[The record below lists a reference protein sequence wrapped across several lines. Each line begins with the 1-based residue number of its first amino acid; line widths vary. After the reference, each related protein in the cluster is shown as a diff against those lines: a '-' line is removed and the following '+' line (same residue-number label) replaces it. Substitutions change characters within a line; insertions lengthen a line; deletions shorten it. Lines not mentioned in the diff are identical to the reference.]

1 MYNSLNL
8 RIILK
13 LRGDFFLAEYK
24 THQRE
29 EIIGFL
35 SAHSDVPYGIDELV
49 LKLGEE
55 YGEKAP
61 GKSTVYR
68 LIAKLVED
76 GTVKRFEKGNS
87 RQSVYQIAG
96 GEECHHHLHMKCLN
110 CGKLLHMEHEQ
121 SEELIRL
128 IYGDS
133 DFTVD
138 REQTT
143 LFGCCRECKQA
154 GV

>member
-1 MYNSLNL
+1 M
-8 RIILK
+8 
-13 LRGDFFLAEYK
+13 AEYK

-29 EIIGFL
+29 ALIDFL
-35 SAHSDVPYGIDELV
+35 SAHSDTPFFIDELV
-49 LKLGEE
+49 QKLEE
-55 YGEKAP
+55 HYGDKAP

-68 LIAKLVED
+68 LVARLVED
-76 GTVKRFEKGNS
+76 GTVKRFENGNS
-87 RQSVYQIAG
+87 RQFVYQIAG

-121 SEELIRL
+121 SEALIRL

-133 DFTVD
+133 DFEVD

-143 LFGCCRECKQA
+143 LFGCCKECKKI
-154 GV
+154 

>member
-1 MYNSLNL
+1 M
-8 RIILK
+8 
-13 LRGDFFLAEYK
+13 AEYK

-29 EIIGFL
+29 VLLNFL
-35 SAHSDVPYGIDELV
+35 SEHSDTPFLIDELV
-49 LKLGEE
+49 RKLSEC

-68 LIAKLVED
+68 LINRLVED
-76 GTVKRFEKGNS
+76 GTVKRFEKSNS
-87 RQSVYQIAG
+87 RQFVYQIA

-110 CGKLLHMEHEQ
+110 CGKLLHMDHEQ
-121 SEELIRL
+121 SDELIKL

-133 DFTVD
+133 SFEVD

-143 LFGCCRECKQA
+143 LFGCCKECKRA
-154 GV
+154 